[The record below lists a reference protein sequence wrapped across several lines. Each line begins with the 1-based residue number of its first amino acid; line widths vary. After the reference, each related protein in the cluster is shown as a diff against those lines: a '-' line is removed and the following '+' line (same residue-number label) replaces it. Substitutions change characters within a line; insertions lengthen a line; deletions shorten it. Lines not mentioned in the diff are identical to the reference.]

1 MAAVLALVVG
11 LGTMAACGDGSSG
24 SDRPKATPQV
34 KTLPTRYVPSV
45 KRPNMLVIETDDMRW
60 DELKF
65 MPNVRKLIEGRGLAF
80 ENSFAPYP
88 LCCPSRASFLTGK
101 YAHNHHVLSHV
112 DPFGFQAFD
121 DRTTLATVLH
131 GGGYQTALVGKYLNG
146 YARQHVHGST
156 EPSLRYVPPGWDQW
170 MAGSDKL
177 FPAGDPRHGGTY
189 NYFSMTQNINGQ
201 VVPHRGIYS
210 TRLLADQVQD
220 VVGGFSKKPDPW
232 FVWWTPVAPHFGTP
246 HEPDDP
252 APVLRDDGVLGKFAT
267 PARPRWVRGLFD
279 GQVTHPPGIPPVG
292 PVESDMSDKPRYLR
306 KLPDINVEEKAALTK
321 VSRQRAEAL
330 FVLDQ
335 QIGVVLQ
342 RLQRLGEYDD
352 TVVAFTSDNGYYLGE
367 HRKRVGKIL
376 AHEPSLRVPFLI
388 AGPGIKHGKRYDP
401 ITSIDLA
408 PTFADYA
415 GLKGVPDADGVSLVR
430 TIEKGDQ
437 GWNRPVVTEG
447 RMGDRSYVRH
457 APRQGFDTA
466 LNERGVRTA
475 RWKYVRY
482 STGEV
487 ELYDLKN
494 DPLELQSRQADPAYD
509 RVRHKLERIWEQY
522 YNCKGA
528 GCAEPLP
535 PEFRATAAQTKAIT
549 DNEFRRTRA
558 YYVDY
563 PLR

>member
-11 LGTMAACGDGSSG
+11 IGIVAACAHGSPGTS
-24 SDRPKATPQV
+24 RPRATPPA
-34 KTLPTRYVPSV
+34 KTLPTTYVPSV

-65 MPNVRKLIEGRGLAF
+65 MPNVRKLIKGRGLSF

-156 EPSLRYVPPGWDQW
+156 RPSLRYVPPGWDQW
-170 MAGSDKL
+170 MAGSDKV
-177 FPAGDPRHGGTY
+177 FPARDPRHGGTY
-189 NYFSMTQNINGQ
+189 NYFSMTQNVNGQ

-210 TRLLADQVQD
+210 TRLLADQVRD

-232 FVWWTPVAPHFGTP
+232 FVWWTPVAPHFGVP

-252 APVLRDDGVLGKFAT
+252 GPVLRDDGVLGRFAT
-267 PARPRWVRGLFD
+267 PARPRWVHGLFD
-279 GQVTHPPGIPPVG
+279 DQVTHPLGVPPVG
-292 PVESDMSDKPRYLR
+292 PGEADMSDKPRYLR
-306 KLPDINVEEKAALTK
+306 KLPDLNVEEKAALTR
-321 VSRQRAEAL
+321 VSRQRAESL

-342 RLQRLGEYDD
+342 RLDRLGEYDN

-367 HRKRVGKIL
+367 HRKRTGKIL
-376 AHEPSLRVPFLI
+376 AHEPSLRVPFLV
-388 AGPGIKHGKRYDP
+388 AGPGIRHGKRYDP

-415 GLKGVPDADGVSLVR
+415 GLKGMPDADGVSLVR

-447 RMGDRSYVRH
+447 MIGDRSYVRH
-457 APRQGFDTA
+457 APRRGFDTG

-494 DPLELQSRQADPAYD
+494 DPLELESRQDDPTYD
-509 RVRHKLERIWEQY
+509 GVRRKLERVWEQY
-522 YNCKGA
+522 YDCKGA

-535 PEFRATAAQTKAIT
+535 PEFRATVSQTRAIT
-549 DNEFRRTRA
+549 DNEYRRTRA
-558 YYVDY
+558 YYGDY

>member
-1 MAAVLALVVG
+1 M
-11 LGTMAACGDGSSG
+11 
-24 SDRPKATPQV
+24 
-34 KTLPTRYVPSV
+34 
-45 KRPNMLVIETDDMRW
+45 
-60 DELKF
+60 
-65 MPNVRKLIEGRGLAF
+65 
-80 ENSFAPYP
+80 
-88 LCCPSRASFLTGK
+88 
-101 YAHNHHVLSHV
+101 
-112 DPFGFQAFD
+112 
-121 DRTTLATVLH
+121 LH

-156 EPSLRYVPPGWDQW
+156 RPSLHYVPPGWDQW
-170 MAGSDKL
+170 MAGSDKV
-177 FPAGDPRHGGTY
+177 FPAGDPLHGGTY
-189 NYFSMTQNINGQ
+189 NYFSMTQNVNGQ
-201 VVPHRGIYS
+201 VVAHPGDLLHPTAGGPGAGRRRRLREEARPVVRLVDPRGPAL
-210 TRLLADQVQD
+210 R
-220 VVGGFSKKPDPW
+220 
-232 FVWWTPVAPHFGTP
+232 GTP
-246 HEPDDP
+246 RARRP
-252 APVLRDDGVLGKFAT
+252 APVLRDDGVLGKFST

-279 GQVTHPPGIPPVG
+279 NQVTHPLGVPPVG

-306 KLPDINVEEKAALTK
+306 KLPDLNVEEKAALTE
-321 VSRQRAEAL
+321 VTRQRAESL

-342 RLQRLGEYDD
+342 RLQKLGEYDD

-367 HRKRVGKIL
+367 HRKRTGKIL

-388 AGPGIKHGKRYDP
+388 AGPGIRHGRRFDP

-415 GLKGVPDADGVSLVR
+415 GLKGMPDADGISLVG

-437 GWNRPVVTEG
+437 GWTRPVVTEG

-487 ELYDLKN
+487 ELYDLKD
-494 DPLELQSRQADPAYD
+494 DPLELESRQDDPSYD
-509 RVRHKLERIWEQY
+509 GVRRKLQKVWEQY
-522 YNCKGA
+522 YDCKGA

-535 PEFRATAAQTKAIT
+535 PEFRATVAQTKAIT
-549 DNEFRRTRA
+549 HNEFRRTRA

>member
-11 LGTMAACGDGSSG
+11 LGTLAACGDGSSG
-24 SDRPKATPQV
+24 PDRPKATPPA
-34 KTLPTRYVPSV
+34 KTLPTTYVPSV

-65 MPNVRKLIEGRGLAF
+65 MPNVRKLIKGRGLAF

-156 EPSLRYVPPGWDQW
+156 RPSLHYVPPGWDQW
-170 MAGSDKL
+170 MAGSDKV
-177 FPAGDPRHGGTY
+177 FPAGDPLHGGTY
-189 NYFSMTQNINGQ
+189 NYFSMTQNVNGQ
-201 VVPHRGIYS
+201 VVAHPGIYS

-232 FVWWTPVAPHFGTP
+232 FVWWTPVAPHFGVP
-246 HEPDDP
+246 HERDDP
-252 APVLRDDGVLGKFAT
+252 APVLRDDGVLGRFST

-279 GQVTHPPGIPPVG
+279 DQVTHPLGVPPVG

-306 KLPDINVEEKAALTK
+306 KLPDINVEEKAALTE
-321 VSRQRAEAL
+321 VSRQRAESL

-342 RLQRLGEYDD
+342 RLQKLGEYDH
-352 TVVAFTSDNGYYLGE
+352 TVVAFTSDNGYFLGE
-367 HRKRVGKIL
+367 HRKRTGKIL

-388 AGPGIKHGKRYDP
+388 AGPGIRHGRRFDP

-415 GLKGVPDADGVSLVR
+415 GLKGMPDADGISLVR

-437 GWNRPVVTEG
+437 GWTRPVVTEG

-487 ELYDLKN
+487 ELYDLKD
-494 DPLELQSRQADPAYD
+494 DPLELESRQDDPSYD
-509 RVRHKLERIWEQY
+509 GVRRKLQKVWEQY
-522 YNCKGA
+522 YDCKGA

-535 PEFRATAAQTKAIT
+535 PELRATVAQTKAIT
-549 DNEFRRTRA
+549 DNEYRRTRA

-563 PLR
+563 RLR